1 MAFSGESAAVL
12 VSRRFES
19 IEAGQKLDPCSYEE
33 DYHSDT
39 AHENQATFEL
49 SFSSYYRHFYSGL
62 VDFTNLDHLTY
73 TIRLAI
79 QCNFFGKECH

>member
-62 VDFTNLDHLTY
+62 VDLNYICSTGIIMHQLY
-73 TIRLAI
+73 ISSI
-79 QCNFFGKECH
+79 V